1 MPAEAEKGRLVIV
14 SNRLPVSVKNMGQ
27 GRYETK
33 PSSGGLVT
41 GIRGLVNSGVEFIWF
56 GWPGEEIAKD
66 SISELKGSLLKDHN
80 AVPVL
85 LDKRV
90 SDLHYN
96 GFSSMHTIG
105 CTMIIPLTGKQQ
117 IPQFGHCFIT
127 NWTKSVSTNVT

>member
-1 MPAEAEKGRLVIV
+1 MMPAQAEKGRLVIV
-14 SNRLPVSVKNMGQ
+14 SNRLPVSVKNIGQ

-56 GWPGEEIAKD
+56 GWPGEDIAKD
-66 SISELKGSLLKDHN
+66 SVAGLKGSLLKDHN

-90 SDLHYN
+90 SNLHYN
-96 GFSSMHTIG
+96 GFSSMHTVD
-105 CTMIIPLTGKQQ
+105 CTMPTLLTGQQ
-117 IPQFGHCFIT
+117 
-127 NWTKSVSTNVT
+127 